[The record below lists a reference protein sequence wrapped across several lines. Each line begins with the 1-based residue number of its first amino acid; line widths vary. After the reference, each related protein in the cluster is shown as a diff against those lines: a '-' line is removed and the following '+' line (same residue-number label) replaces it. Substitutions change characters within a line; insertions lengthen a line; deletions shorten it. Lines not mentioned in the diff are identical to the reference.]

1 MTSQSSVRVRF
12 APSPTG
18 HLHIGGLRT
27 ALFNWFFAR
36 SMGGKYLVRIED
48 TDVMRSKKE
57 YVDSIMSS
65 LEWSDL
71 MPDEPIVFQMS
82 RLEEH
87 KKAIEQLLSKG
98 KAYRCFCPAQSTDI
112 IQEQLEAGIGLKY
125 PGTCRNVNPT
135 TEDLLR
141 PHAIRFKLEKK
152 DEKFQFIDLIRGP
165 LAFDYD
171 QFDDFVIVRQDG
183 IPTYNFV
190 VVVDDIFMKISHV
203 IRGEDHIYNTP
214 KQIFLY
220 QALEEKLPAFVHLP
234 LILSPHGGR
243 LSKRDGAVSVVDY
256 KRQGFLP
263 DALCNYLVRLG
274 WSNKD
279 QEIFTRDEIITL
291 FKLESIGK
299 SGAVFDQKK
308 LEWVNNIYLKQK
320 DAHELLSLC
329 NELSVHFQS
338 TLLSLFSDLQ
348 IVELITLYKER
359 SSTLIE
365 LINQLMSLTQ
375 DPDLDQSSLDEIHF
389 SLEAKKTLS
398 LFLTKIEL
406 IESWNQ
412 DGLSV
417 AGKATLSELG
427 LKMPALGVP
436 LRIALTG
443 SISTPGI
450 FQLLSLFS
458 KESVLKR
465 IKIFLSFCKD

>member
-1 MTSQSSVRVRF
+1 MTPQSLVRVRF

-18 HLHIGGLRT
+18 HLHIGSLRT

-48 TDVMRSKKE
+48 TDVARSKKE

-65 LEWSDL
+65 LEWSGL
-71 MPDEPIVFQMS
+71 MPDESIVFQMS

-87 KKAIEQLLSKG
+87 KKAIEQLLESG
-98 KAYRCFCPAQSTDI
+98 KAYRCFCAPSNTDLV
-112 IQEQLEAGIGLKY
+112 QEQLEAGIGSKY
-125 PGTCRNVNPT
+125 PGTCRNLSPSKN
-135 TEDLLR
+135 DLQK

-152 DEKFQFIDLIRGP
+152 EEKFQFIDLIRGP

-220 QALEEKLPAFVHLP
+220 QALNAQLPSFAHLP
-234 LILSPHGGR
+234 LILSPNGGR

-274 WSNKD
+274 WSYKD
-279 QEIFTRDEIITL
+279 QEIFTRDEIISL
-291 FKLESIGK
+291 FKLENIGK
-299 SGAVFDQKK
+299 SGAVFDHKK

-320 DAHELLSLC
+320 DAKTLLDLC
-329 NELSVHFQS
+329 TELSPDFKK
-338 TLLSLFSDLQ
+338 TLSAFWSENQ
-348 IVELITLYKER
+348 IDEVINLYKER
-359 SSTLIE
+359 SNTLLE
-365 LINQLMSLTQ
+365 LINQLVELTR
-375 DPDLDQSSLDEIHF
+375 DPVIDLAALDPAHHSSTTKAL
-389 SLEAKKTLS
+389 LS
-398 LFLTKIEL
+398 LFLTKSTEL
-406 IESWNQ
+406 TSWTQ
-412 DGLSV
+412 EELTT
-417 AGKATLSELG
+417 AGKAALTESG
-427 LKMPALGVP
+427 LKMPALGIP

-443 SISTPGI
+443 SSTSPGI
-450 FQLLSLFS
+450 FHLMNLLP
-458 KESVLKR
+458 KELVLKR
-465 IKIFLSFCKD
+465 LSAFIALCKD